1 MILLDTHVV
10 IWLAPRSD
18 KLSVAAVSAIRNAR
32 AQRGGLAI
40 SAVTLYEIALL
51 ASKGRIHLRT
61 SAESF
66 LDEIET
72 QFVVKPITS
81 RICAEAT
88 RLPDSYP
95 RDPMDRLIGATA
107 IVEGLKLITA
117 DAAIRGSHAVDTVW

>member
-1 MILLDTHVV
+1 MLDTHVLV
-10 IWLAPRSD
+10 WLAFNPEKVSRQAT
-18 KLSVAAVSAIRNAR
+18 SVVQHARN
-32 AQRGGLAI
+32 QHGGLAI
-40 SAVTLYEIALL
+40 SAVTLYEIAML
-51 ASKGRIHLRT
+51 AAKGRIDLRT

-81 RICAEAT
+81 RICAET
-88 RLPDSYP
+88 MRLPDAYP

-117 DAAIRGSHAVDTVW
+117 DAAIRGSNAVDTIW